1 MKKEEYAAQPLAT
14 LKELAKGRK
23 MRGTSTMKKS
33 DLIEALMAYDAA
45 HAESLEKAAE
55 SAEEKSESGSR
66 GMRTVFNKRP
76 ENTQTAEQGNSAK
89 ESTAPAKSTNLR
101 NRRVNRPVSGSNTPE
116 GKNENREL
124 EKRSENYSGRNTAGT
139 VRREFTGGEIT
150 RSGGRFRRN
159 ESDTRRQEYS
169 GQQDGR
175 R

>member
-45 HAESLEKAAE
+45 HAESVEKAAE

-66 GMRTVFNKRP
+66 GMRTVFNKRA

-101 NRRVNRPVSGSNTPE
+101 NRRVNRPVSRIKHT
-116 GKNENREL
+116 
-124 EKRSENYSGRNTAGT
+124 GRKK
-139 VRREFTGGEIT
+139 
-150 RSGGRFRRN
+150 
-159 ESDTRRQEYS
+159 
-169 GQQDGR
+169 
-175 R
+175 